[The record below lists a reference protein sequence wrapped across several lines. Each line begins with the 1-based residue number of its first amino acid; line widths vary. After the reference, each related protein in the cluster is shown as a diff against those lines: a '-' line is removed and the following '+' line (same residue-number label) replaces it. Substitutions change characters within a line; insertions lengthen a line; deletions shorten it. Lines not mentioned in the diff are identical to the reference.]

1 MKIITES
8 DAPLPPDQKTVVT
21 VGNFDG
27 LHRGHARLIARAVGL
42 ARELG
47 ATAAAVSFEPHTRSV
62 VYPELSTMLL
72 TTLPEKAALMA
83 EMGVDCLFLARF
95 DEKFQMM
102 GQDEFIEKVIAGRL
116 RAAAWVMGEGHRVG
130 RECGDGKKNLHFACG
145 KYHIST
151 FSEPPELCGGAMA
164 SSTRIRGL
172 VSEGR
177 LREAREMLGRP
188 YLVMAERSR
197 GLRIAGERLGCP
209 TLNFKMPE
217 AGKVLPPPGVYAA
230 KLEANNN
237 RLYGALY
244 FGDCPT
250 YEGREAHFEFHALNF
265 DRDNAAEP
273 AAGENVKLWLYEYM
287 RPGIAFPNE
296 DALKA
301 RIASDINEIKK
312 IFSEETL

>member
-8 DAPLPPDQKTVVT
+8 DAPLPSGQKTVVT

-27 LHRGHARLIARAVGL
+27 LHRGHARLMARAVGL
-42 ARELG
+42 AREFG
-47 ATAAAVSFEPHTRSV
+47 AAAAAVAFEPHTRSV

-83 EMGVDCLFLARF
+83 EMGVDYLFLARF
-95 DEKFQMM
+95 DEKFRMM
-102 GQDEFIEKVIAGRL
+102 GQDEFIEKILVGRL

-130 RECGDGKKNLHFACG
+130 WEYADGKKNLHFACG
-145 KYHIST
+145 KYHISM
-151 FSEPPELCGGAMA
+151 SAEPPELCGGAMV

-177 LREAREMLGRP
+177 LGEAREMLGRP
-188 YLVMAERSR
+188 YLIAAERAR
-197 GLRIAGERLGCP
+197 GLRVAGERLDCP
-209 TLNFKMPE
+209 TLNFKMPGAE
-217 AGKVLPPPGVYAA
+217 KVLPPAGVYAA
-230 KLEANNN
+230 EMEMPGGGKHF
-237 RLYGALY
+237 GALY

-265 DRDNAAEP
+265 DGSEP
-273 AAGENVKLWLYEYM
+273 AVGEVVRLWLYKYI

-301 RIASDINEIKK
+301 QITSDVNEIKK
-312 IFSEETL
+312 IFSEEKQ